1 MTSQR
6 GDPPWSYDKNIDCTP
21 ASSRRQNGKG
31 STEEMNTESG
41 NGLKAANCTRTF
53 ETDMN

>member
-41 NGLKAANCTRTF
+41 NGLKAANCMRTF